1 MPEEIPM
8 RYLLLLAA
16 LVAAPAFA
24 REQTDY
30 LDDRSS
36 AEAVV
41 SSYYN
46 AIDRK
51 EYARAYSYF
60 GAGAAPAYD
69 AWVEGY
75 ADTDSVAVSF
85 GEMAQEGAAGSIYY
99 TLPVTLDV
107 ERTDGSSAQF
117 SGCYTLR
124 LAQPLNQEPPF
135 EGIHIED
142 AKLHEAEGAS
152 FAPAKCD

>member
-1 MPEEIPM
+1 M
-8 RYLLLLAA
+8 RHLLLLAA
-16 LVAAPAFA
+16 LIATPAFA
-24 REQTDY
+24 QDQPDY

-36 AEAVV
+36 AEAVI

-60 GAGAAPAYD
+60 GEGAATDYSTWKA
-69 AWVEGY
+69 GY
-75 ADTDSVAVSF
+75 FDTKSVAVGF

-107 ERTDGSSAQF
+107 RRTDGTNAKF
-117 SGCYTLR
+117 AGCYTLR

-142 AKLHEAEGAS
+142 AKLHEATVAG
-152 FAPAKCD
+152 FAPARCD